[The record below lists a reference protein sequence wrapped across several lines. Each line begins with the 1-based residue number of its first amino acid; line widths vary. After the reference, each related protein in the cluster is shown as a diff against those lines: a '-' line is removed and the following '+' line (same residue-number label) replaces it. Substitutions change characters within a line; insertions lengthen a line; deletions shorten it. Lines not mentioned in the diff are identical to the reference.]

1 MMQTPGAGSSLPVML
16 PSDPQWRCRRPG
28 VIVLALAALLP
39 ACQRASQEAAAP
51 VVTPAPAAVPSVAQV
66 EGIEWFEGG
75 IDAAFEA
82 ARAQDRLV
90 FLYWG
95 AEWCPPCHDLKAH
108 VFPREDFQRALRQF
122 IAVYLD
128 GDAPGAQRIAEQ
140 FRVQGYPSVVV
151 LDARRRELAR
161 ISGGSDLASY
171 AEVLDLALANSLPVE
186 ELLSQLAAGRIKEL
200 REVECR
206 RLAWNDWSMWGGESG
221 ELAGALRTAAGRCP
235 AGSRAER
242 DRLVVL
248 AADLA
253 ASGALARLEQGEAA
267 DPQLRSLVAEVE
279 ALLADADRSRE
290 AGNALIYMSED
301 VLAVARLLAPARVPA
316 LQQRYFALLDA
327 VEVDPR
333 QSDTLR
339 LLTAARRVQAARA
352 LSGSD
357 AVPPEVEAR
366 ARATL
371 QAFLAR
377 DYDATARSGI
387 VNSAS
392 WVLHELGDDEAL
404 RALLL
409 EQMQRSRTPYYYMPD
424 LADIEERAGNTRAAL
439 EWLERGYRESRGPA
453 TRFQWGSMYV
463 DGLLRM
469 APADHARIRAAVLEV
484 IGELEGPDRIHA
496 RTRVRLEKLD
506 AALDRWAAEQGGSE
520 VLAAIGQH
528 WKRICDALPA
538 DDPAR
543 EGCAG
548 LLRKSSRRVPVPP
561 SSGTGPGLGP
571 WGPSSRSRPL
581 CGTSAAF
588 MTS

>member
-1 MMQTPGAGSSLPVML
+1 MMQTPGAGSSLPVMR

-301 VLAVARLLAPARVPA
+301 VLAVAR
-316 LQQRYFALLDA
+316 
-327 VEVDPR
+327 
-333 QSDTLR
+333 
-339 LLTAARRVQAARA
+339 
-352 LSGSD
+352 
-357 AVPPEVEAR
+357 
-366 ARATL
+366 
-371 QAFLAR
+371 
-377 DYDATARSGI
+377 SGI

-404 RALLL
+404 RKLLT

-581 CGTSAAF
+581 SGTSAAF